1 MTSPFKPDS
10 LTPVDRK
17 RISCF
22 WPIAALFL
30 LLVTTFSCSTNEDS
44 ELQTIPESRTPD
56 LIAET
61 FTPRF
66 ASPDCTLEEE
76 ACVELFFH
84 YPVYNDLGEWTD
96 SLTRW
101 TETQLVEHPTR
112 QLHREIE
119 GLAHEWFD
127 DWEQFH
133 EEIDGYRIPWRLERA
148 VEVVYENEELV
159 TLHFSEFSFAGG
171 AHPNQ
176 YDFFQSFTKPEG
188 RRILLRDL
196 TPDST
201 SWERLLDLAEEHF
214 RYTFELLEE
223 QDLDEAGFFFDDG
236 RFHLTENIAFTQYGL
251 LIHFN
256 SYEVAPY
263 TIGPISIELSYDEL
277 EHLIKSRWMPP
288 TSERPS

>member
-1 MTSPFKPDS
+1 MTRAFNS
-10 LTPVDRK
+10 
-17 RISCF
+17 ISVPHEPSHRRTTCRQVPALLF
-22 WPIAALFL
+22 TFIA
-30 LLVTTFSCSTNEDS
+30 LVSCSHEETS
-44 ELQTIPESRTPD
+44 ELQPIPENRTPD
-56 LIAET
+56 LVAET

-66 ASPDCTLEEE
+66 TSPDCTLDEEP
-76 ACVELFFH
+76 CVELFFH
-84 YPVYNDLGEWTD
+84 YPVFHDQGDWTD
-96 SLTRW
+96 SLTYW
-101 TETQLVEHPTR
+101 TQEQLVEHPTR

-133 EEIDGYRIPWRLERA
+133 DEIDGYRVPWRLERA
-148 VEVVYENEELV
+148 VEVVYESDELV
-159 TLHFSEFSFAGG
+159 TLHFNEFSFAGG

-176 YDFFQSFTKPEG
+176 YDHFQSFTKRSG
-188 RRILLRDL
+188 RRVQVADL

-201 SWERLLDLAEEHF
+201 SWNRLLDLAEEHF

-223 QDLDEAGFFFDDG
+223 EDLDDAGFFFDDG

-263 TIGPISIELSYDEL
+263 AIGPISIELSYDEL
-277 EHLIKSRWMPP
+277 DPLIKSRWLPG

>member
-1 MTSPFKPDS
+1 MTRVFNSE
-10 LTPVDRK
+10 PVPYEPPHR
-17 RISCF
+17 RTGSR
-22 WPIAALFL
+22 WLPVL
-30 LLVTTFSCSTNEDS
+30 LLTFIVMVSCSQEENP
-44 ELQTIPESRTPD
+44 ELHPIPESHTPD
-56 LIAET
+56 LVADT

-66 ASPDCTLEEE
+66 TSPDCTIDEEP
-76 ACVELFFH
+76 CVELFFH
-84 YPVYNDLGEWTD
+84 YPVFHDLGEWTD
-96 SLTRW
+96 SLTYW
-101 TETQLVEHPTR
+101 TQKQLIEHPTR

-133 EEIDGYRIPWRLERA
+133 NEIDGYRVPWRLERA
-148 VEVVYENEELV
+148 VEVVYESDEVV

-176 YDFFQSFTKPEG
+176 YDHFQSFIKQSG
-188 RRILLRDL
+188 RRVQLNDL
-196 TPDST
+196 TPDRA

-223 QDLDEAGFFFDDG
+223 ENLDEAGFFFDDG
-236 RFHLTENIAFTQYGL
+236 RFHLSENIAFTQYGL

-263 TIGPISIELSYDEL
+263 AIGPISIELSYDEL
-277 EHLIKSRWMPP
+277 EHLIKSRWLPADV
-288 TSERPS
+288 ERPS